1 MKKLFNYKMIIDIIF
16 IVERKINMQVSYN
29 NLFKKLID
37 KGLKKTEFAK
47 EAGIS
52 PGTLA
57 KLSKNETILM
67 ENLLKIYKFLGCNS
81 LDEIIEV
88 ID

>member
-1 MKKLFNYKMIIDIIF
+1 MIIDIIF

-52 PGTLA
+52 PGTLV
-57 KLSKNETILM
+57 KLSKNETISM

-81 LDEIIEV
+81 FDEIIEV

>member
-1 MKKLFNYKMIIDIIF
+1 MIIDIIF

-52 PGTLA
+52 LGTLA
-57 KLSKNETILM
+57 KLSKMRLFRW
-67 ENLLKIYKFLGCNS
+67 KIY
-81 LDEIIEV
+81 
-88 ID
+88 

>member
-16 IVERKINMQVSYN
+16 IVERKIDMQVSYN

-47 EAGIS
+47 
-52 PGTLA
+52 L
-57 KLSKNETILM
+57 
-67 ENLLKIYKFLGCNS
+67 
-81 LDEIIEV
+81 
-88 ID
+88 

>member
-52 PGTLA
+52 LGTLA
-57 KLSKNETILM
+57 KLSKMRLFRW
-67 ENLLKIYKFLGCNS
+67 KIY
-81 LDEIIEV
+81 
-88 ID
+88 

>member
-1 MKKLFNYKMIIDIIF
+1 
-16 IVERKINMQVSYN
+16 MQVSYN

-52 PGTLA
+52 PGSLA
-57 KLSKNETILM
+57 KLSKNETISM
-67 ENLLKIYKFLGCNS
+67 ENLLKIYKF
-81 LDEIIEV
+81 
-88 ID
+88 

>member
-1 MKKLFNYKMIIDIIF
+1 MIIDIIF
-16 IVERKINMQVSYN
+16 IVERKIDMQVSYN

-57 KLSKNETILM
+57 KLSKMRLFRW
-67 ENLLKIYKFLGCNS
+67 KIY
-81 LDEIIEV
+81 
-88 ID
+88 

>member
-1 MKKLFNYKMIIDIIF
+1 MKKLFNYKMIIDTIF

-52 PGTLA
+52 PGTLE
-57 KLSKNETILM
+57 KKKKNETILM

>member
-16 IVERKINMQVSYN
+16 IVERKIDMQVSYN

-57 KLSKNETILM
+57 KLSKSETILM

>member
-16 IVERKINMQVSYN
+16 IVERKIDMQVSYN

-57 KLSKNETILM
+57 ILSKNETISM